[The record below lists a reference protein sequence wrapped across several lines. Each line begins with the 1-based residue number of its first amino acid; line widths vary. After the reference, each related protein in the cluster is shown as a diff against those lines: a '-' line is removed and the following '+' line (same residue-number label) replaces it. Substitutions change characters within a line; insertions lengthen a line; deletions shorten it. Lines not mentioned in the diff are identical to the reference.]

1 MVKEGTQKQ
10 EVFRKEQDADVVRFT
25 KIADQQDHTVRLL
38 KEMQTKVDKQVE
50 DMKYFNKKARAEDYE
65 DLTMGLAQ
73 AQDALKN
80 IQHYHDKNRRQ
91 CDRMERDLAELQ
103 RQLPDTDNR
112 LQAKFDQHTTQALL
126 RMDYLDK
133 TMQDINSRI
142 ERSAK
147 SVQKHDA
154 QLAELETKM
163 YGSGEEIPIPARIE
177 ELFAAVK
184 IVQEV
189 QHKDLDGRMRMEN

>member
-1 MVKEGTQKQ
+1 
-10 EVFRKEQDADVVRFT
+10 
-25 KIADQQDHTVRLL
+25 
-38 KEMQTKVDKQVE
+38 
-50 DMKYFNKKARAEDYE
+50 
-65 DLTMGLAQ
+65 
-73 AQDALKN
+73 
-80 IQHYHDKNRRQ
+80 
-91 CDRMERDLAELQ
+91 MERDIAELQ
-103 RQLPDTDNR
+103 RQLPDTANK
-112 LQAKFDQHTTQALL
+112 LEAKFEQHSTQNML

-163 YGSGEEIPIPARIE
+163 YGSAEEIPMPARIE

-189 QHKDLDGRMRMEN
+189 